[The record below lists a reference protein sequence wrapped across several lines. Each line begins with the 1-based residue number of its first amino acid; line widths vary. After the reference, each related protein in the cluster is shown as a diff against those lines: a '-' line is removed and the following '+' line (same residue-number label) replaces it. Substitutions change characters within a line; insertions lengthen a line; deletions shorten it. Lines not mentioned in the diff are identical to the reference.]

1 MTRTEN
7 ERLAVVETEVR
18 HQTMRH
24 EEFRDEVRG
33 EFRSVR
39 GDVAVMSDKID
50 RIEDILTKAQG
61 GWLAVVGGWRALVVV
76 GGVISGVSGLIH
88 WLWTW
93 VSPFV
98 GSLPR

>member
-7 ERLAVVETEVR
+7 ERLAVVENEVR
-18 HQTMRH
+18 HLTDRH

-39 GDVAVMSDKID
+39 GDVASVRDDVAEIK
-50 RIEDILTKAQG
+50 DILTKAQG

-76 GGVISGVSGLIH
+76 GGLISGVTGALH

-93 VSPFV
+93 LSPV
-98 GSLPR
+98 LWTMPR